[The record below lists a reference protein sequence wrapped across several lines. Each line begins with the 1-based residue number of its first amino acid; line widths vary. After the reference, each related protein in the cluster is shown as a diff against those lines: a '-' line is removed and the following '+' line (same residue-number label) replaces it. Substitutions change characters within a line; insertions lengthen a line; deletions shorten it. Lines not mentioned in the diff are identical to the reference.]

1 MAFTKGSKVKI
12 GDKEYLL
19 ACTLAA
25 TIEIT
30 EKYKG
35 AREMLEYFSGPAY
48 DETDTPEMQAEK
60 AAQRETAQRN
70 SLREIPWL
78 IALLA
83 NQGTMLEKQ
92 ITKLSGDEYL
102 SPERVA
108 INLMPRDMA
117 RIMNAVNDALIIGNT
132 TEHAADDDDKE
143 VDVVLEEISE
153 KNAVSAGA

>member
-1 MAFTKGSKVKI
+1 MAFAKGSKVKI
-12 GDKEYLL
+12 GGKEYLL
-19 ACTLAA
+19 VCTLAA

-35 AREMLEYFSGPAY
+35 AREMLEYFAGPAY

-78 IALLA
+78 ITLLA

-92 ITKLSGDEYL
+92 VTKLSGEDL
-102 SPERVA
+102 LTPERVA
-108 INLMPRDMA
+108 INVLPRDIA
-117 RIMNAVNDALIIGNT
+117 DIMNAVNDALIIGNT
-132 TEHAADDDDKE
+132 TEHAADGEDKE

-153 KNAVSAGA
+153 KNAASAGV